1 LLFDR
6 WGLLTV
12 FITRTFISYLS
23 SITSILAGLSQ
34 YRLPKFL
41 ATAFV
46 GRLVW
51 TAGYLGLGYVIG
63 ADWEAATSFLTNL
76 SVLVLL
82 LAVLTASG
90 AIASGRLARP

>member
-1 LLFDR
+1 M
-6 WGLLTV
+6 
-12 FITRTFISYLS
+12 SH
-23 SITSILAGLSQ
+23 

-41 ATAFV
+41 AIAFV

-51 TAGYLGLGYVIG
+51 TAGYFGLGYGIG

-82 LAVLTASG
+82 LALLTVSG